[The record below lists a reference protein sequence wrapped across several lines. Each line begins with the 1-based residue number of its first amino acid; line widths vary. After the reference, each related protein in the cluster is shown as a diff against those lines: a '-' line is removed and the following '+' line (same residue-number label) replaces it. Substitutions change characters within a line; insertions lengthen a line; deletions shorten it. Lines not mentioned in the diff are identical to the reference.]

1 MKTKPR
7 IKMMSR
13 AFALREALV
22 IIALLAVLAAML
34 LPAMTKAKVRINRI
48 NCANNLKQISLAFKM
63 WPIDSTDSYPTQV
76 SVTNGGTLELIA
88 TGNVFTT
95 FLVMSNELNT
105 PRLLICPGE
114 TDRRRQAANSWDEM
128 AISPY
133 AGSNPIPFT
142 NNNNT
147 SYFIGVDAEDA
158 WPQMLLVGDSHF
170 ALGGKRVPPGL
181 RRLGT
186 NSPVSW
192 PRPIR
197 ERHEKGG
204 NIGLT
209 DGSVMNCDTR
219 GFQEMLRQSG
229 DPNNRLA
236 IP

>member
-1 MKTKPR
+1 MKTESR
-7 IKMMSR
+7 IKTMSQ

-22 IIALLAVLAAML
+22 IIALLAVLMAML
-34 LPAMTKAKVRINRI
+34 LPAMTKAKVRISRI

-76 SVTNGGTLELIA
+76 SVTNGGTMELIVQ
-88 TGNVFTT
+88 GDVFTT

-105 PRLLICPGE
+105 PNVLICPNE
-114 TDRRRQAANSWDEM
+114 TEAKRTTATTWSDQA
-128 AISPY
+128 P
-133 AGSNPIPFT
+133 AGQIPFT

-170 ALGGKRVPPGL
+170 ALDGKRVPPGL

-192 PRPIR
+192 PEPIR
-197 ERHEKGG
+197 ERHERGG

-209 DGSVMNCDTR
+209 DGSVINCDTKSFR
-219 GFQEMLRQSG
+219 EMLRQSG
-229 DPNNRLA
+229 NPNNRLA